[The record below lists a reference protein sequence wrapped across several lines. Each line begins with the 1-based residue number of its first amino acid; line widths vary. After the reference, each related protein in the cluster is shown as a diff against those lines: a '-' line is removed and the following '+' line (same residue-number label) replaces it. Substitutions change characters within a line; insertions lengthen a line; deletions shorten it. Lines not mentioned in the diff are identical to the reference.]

1 MINLLPKKNSC
12 KSCKHTYYPSK
23 TSHKELCAN
32 CTTFPRVPQKSDF
45 QKKAKLHSKKSP
57 RTANFANRTPESS
70 GILVGECCLCSAC
83 GEIFEKVNGFDK
95 HRTGNPE
102 NRRCLTPHAMR
113 GKGMVINSYG
123 RWGTCKFELTEQQD
137 TAA

>member
-1 MINLLPKKNSC
+1 MINPLPKKNSC
-12 KSCKHTYYPSK
+12 KSCKHTYYSSK

-32 CTTFPRVPQKSDF
+32 CTTFPRVPQKSGF
-45 QKKAKLHSKKSP
+45 QKKAKLPSKKSQ
-57 RTANFANRTPESS
+57 RTANFANRTPESG

-95 HRTGNPE
+95 HRAGNPE
-102 NRRCLTPHAMR
+102 NRCCLTPDEMR
-113 GKGMVINSYG
+113 GKGMVINSYR
-123 RWGTCKFELTEQQD
+123 RWGTKKYEVIQQQD

>member
-1 MINLLPKKNSC
+1 MINPLPKKNFC
-12 KSCKHTYYPSK
+12 KSCKHTYYSSK

-32 CTTFPRVPQKSDF
+32 CTTFPRISRKSDL
-45 QKKAKLHSKKSP
+45 KNEVIHREGK
-57 RTANFANRTPESS
+57 TINMANLPDRTPESS

-102 NRRCLTPHAMR
+102 NRRCFTPDEMR

-123 RWGTCKFELTEQQD
+123 RWGTKKYEVIQQQD